1 MRPGNALSLRWLTF
15 PAPCA
20 SFRDH
25 SAIRMAQHGQQQQET
40 SAADPPS
47 ACGGRQAVVEVCE
60 ITSCGL
66 VFWSRHPFDVGS
78 EVQVRIKRSA
88 LTPAMLA
95 MTATHSP
102 WVMLKCLVVAGA
114 PQRRADGSSGFEVS
128 LLVVQ
133 AQDDSTHAAQIRS
146 EACWF
151 VPPLGGLRRF
161 GLN

>member
-1 MRPGNALSLRWLTF
+1 
-15 PAPCA
+15 
-20 SFRDH
+20 
-25 SAIRMAQHGQQQQET
+25 MAKHGQQQQET
-40 SAADPPS
+40 SASDQQS
-47 ACGGRQAVVEVCE
+47 VCGGRQAVVELCE

-66 VFWSRHPFDVGS
+66 VFWSRQRFDMGA

-95 MTATHSP
+95 MTGSNSK
-102 WVMLKCLVVAGA
+102 WVMLKCLVVAGS

-133 AQDDSTHAAQIRS
+133 ALADSADSTKHRS
-146 EACWF
+146 KMHWF
-151 VPPLGGLRRF
+151 VPPLHGLRRF